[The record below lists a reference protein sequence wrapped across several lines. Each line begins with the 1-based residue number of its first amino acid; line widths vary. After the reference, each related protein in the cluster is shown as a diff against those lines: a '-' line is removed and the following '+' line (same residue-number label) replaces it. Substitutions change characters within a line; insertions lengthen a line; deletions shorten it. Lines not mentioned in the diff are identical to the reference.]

1 MYVYAWT
8 SKTNGSFYVD
18 NDKVTV
24 VTSVK
29 ININNKPNKLEYT
42 DNEINDYKFSG
53 FTVAFS
59 YLPIFL
65 WILIL
70 ILEINK

>member
-53 FTVAFS
+53 FIVAFS
-59 YLPIFL
+59 YLTIFL